1 MHSNHSQTHCS
12 DWILGFTLTEKNEL
26 LLMIIG
32 GSIMTGSNQFSPCYA
47 YLTIVLGLVT
57 VGGCSQ
63 DYPASVEEAVAKEPK
78 SVGLHS
84 DQQHPTIFDTSKSA
98 RASQIYDFTME
109 DIDNKPRSLSE
120 FKGNVIMI
128 VNTASFCG
136 NTPQYADL
144 QTLYERY
151 RDQGFTILAF
161 PANDFGKQEPGDN
174 KEIAEFCY
182 TKYSLEFPLFS
193 KITVL
198 GEQKHPLYRYLT
210 EDTPFKGEIT
220 WNFQKFLVNR
230 QGAVIAR
237 YAPGLKPLSPQIV
250 DEIENALRSS

>member
-1 MHSNHSQTHCS
+1 MYNSNHFPSAFVCS
-12 DWILGFTLTEKNEL
+12 TCIL
-26 LLMIIG
+26 
-32 GSIMTGSNQFSPCYA
+32 A
-47 YLTIVLGLVT
+47 LVT
-57 VGGCSQ
+57 LGGCNQ
-63 DYPASVEEAVAKEPK
+63 DYAPSLKEAVAKESHSP
-78 SVGLHS
+78 VLHPDQRTSTS
-84 DQQHPTIFDTSKSA
+84 DATKHERMP
-98 RASQIYDFTME
+98 QIYEFTME
-109 DIDNKPRSLSE
+109 DIDNKPRSLKD
-120 FKGNVIMI
+120 FKGKVIMI

-136 NTPQYADL
+136 NTPQYAGL

-198 GEQKHPLYRYLT
+198 GERKHPLYRYLT
-210 EDTPFKGEIT
+210 EDTDFKGEIT

-230 QGAVIAR
+230 EGTVIAR
-237 YAPGLKPLSPQIV
+237 YAPSQKPLSPQIV
-250 DEIENALRSS
+250 DDIENALRLS

>member
-1 MHSNHSQTHCS
+1 MV
-12 DWILGFTLTEKNEL
+12 
-26 LLMIIG
+26 IG
-32 GSIMTGSNQFSPCYA
+32 RSIMKDSNPFSPHYVDLA
-47 YLTIVLGLVT
+47 IIFSLVI

-63 DYPASVEEAVAKEPK
+63 DYPASVKEAVAKEPHPL
-78 SVGLHS
+78 VLHS
-84 DQQHPTIFDTSKSA
+84 DQHTSKINTTNNAAS
-98 RASQIYDFTME
+98 SQIYDFTME
-109 DIDNKPRSLSE
+109 DIDNKPRSLND
-120 FKGNVIMI
+120 FKGKVIMI

-136 NTPQYADL
+136 NTPQYAGL

-210 EDTPFKGEIT
+210 EDTAFKGEIT

-230 QGAVIAR
+230 EGTVIAR
-237 YAPGLKPLSPQIV
+237 YAPGQKPLSPQIV
-250 DEIENALRSS
+250 DDIEHALRSS

>member
-1 MHSNHSQTHCS
+1 MPNPNPFAPRYAFLASLCGLA
-12 DWILGFTLTEKNEL
+12 ILG
-26 LLMIIG
+26 
-32 GSIMTGSNQFSPCYA
+32 
-47 YLTIVLGLVT
+47 
-57 VGGCSQ
+57 GCGQ
-63 DYPASVEEAVAKEPK
+63 DYTTPLGEAVANEPPPQV
-78 SVGLHS
+78 SPS
-84 DQQHPTIFDTSKSA
+84 DQQPSKIDITKDKTP
-98 RASQIYDFTME
+98 SQIYDFIME
-109 DIDNKPRSLSE
+109 DIENKPRSLSE
-120 FKGNVIMI
+120 FKGQVIMI

-136 NTPQYADL
+136 NTPQYAGL

-210 EDTPFKGEIT
+210 EDTNFKGEIT
-220 WNFQKFLVNR
+220 WNFQKFLINR
-230 QGAVIAR
+230 KGTVIAR
-237 YAPGLKPLSPQIV
+237 YDPRQKPLSPEIV
-250 DEIENALRSS
+250 NDIENTLQSS